1 MKGDREKALGIVDA
15 RFVGALGIS
24 GGELPPP
31 TFAEVAF
38 AGRSNVGKSS
48 LINTLVERRGLVRT
62 SSTPGMT
69 RQINL
74 FEARARDGAKVVLTD
89 LPGYGYAQRSKQ
101 ERRAWGTLI
110 EGYLKT
116 RATLGMVTLLIDA
129 RRGIGEEEEELMT
142 FARLPRPGLRALE
155 IVVVATKVDKIPAS
169 SRRATL
175 LAIER
180 QSRTRVIGFS
190 SVTGEGRIPL
200 WGAIRRA
207 LSLDPGAES
216 ESAVAAP
223 ETPVDEGSPGA
234 TKPA

>member
-1 MKGDREKALGIVDA
+1 MKGDRDKALEIVDA

-142 FARLPRPGLRALE
+142 FARLPRPGLRPLE

-180 QSRTRVIGFS
+180 QSKTRVIGFS

-207 LSLDPGAES
+207 LSLDPGAET
-216 ESAVAAP
+216 ESAVPAP